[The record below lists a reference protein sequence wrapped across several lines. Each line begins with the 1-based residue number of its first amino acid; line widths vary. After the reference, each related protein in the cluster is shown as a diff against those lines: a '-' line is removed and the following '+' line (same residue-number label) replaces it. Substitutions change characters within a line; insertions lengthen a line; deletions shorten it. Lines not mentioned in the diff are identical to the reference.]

1 MSRRIIGLVL
11 ALVLAGVATF
21 FLISWVQSARQ
32 EVVEDTVFVE
42 VFTAAGT
49 IEAGT
54 PSDVAI
60 NRGLI
65 TRSSIPQ
72 ESVPAGAVGELEQIS
87 GQLAVSTIFEGEV
100 IIVSRFGDVAQTE
113 TGLQEIPEDRQAVT
127 VEAGV
132 VPGLA
137 GFVRPGD
144 RLSVVASLT
153 VQDDAVVV
161 DAEGNPVETAEAG
174 IRTQYIVQDAIVLAV
189 GQRVVTFDENGRKTG
204 YTIAEGNDRYIFTLA
219 LPPADIERLLF
230 ATNQVTTVPG
240 SQIWFTLLP
249 EGQEPVNTPGRTIDD
264 IFS

>member
-1 MSRRIIGLVL
+1 LSRRIIGLVL

-21 FLISWVQSARQ
+21 FLITWVQGARD
-32 EVVEDTVFVE
+32 EVVEETTFVE

-54 PSDVAI
+54 PADIAI

-65 TRSSIPQ
+65 QRSQLPQ
-72 ESVPAGAVGELEQIS
+72 ESVPEGAVGQLDAIR
-87 GQLAVSTIFEGEV
+87 GQLAVSTIFQGEV
-100 IIVSRFGDVAQTE
+100 IIASRFGDVAQTE

-144 RLSVVASLT
+144 RLSVVASLE
-153 VQDDAVVV
+153 VPEDAVAV
-161 DAEGNPVETAEAG
+161 DEEGNQTTATTAG
-174 IRTQYIVQDAIVLAV
+174 IRTQYVVQDAIVLAV
-189 GQRVVTFDENGRKTG
+189 GQRVVTFDENGTKTG
-204 YTIAEGNDRYIFTLA
+204 YRIAETNDRYIFTLA
-219 LPPADIERLLF
+219 VVPQDIERLLF
-230 ATNQVTTVPG
+230 ASQQGTV
-240 SQIWFTLLP
+240 WFTLLP
-249 EGQEPVNTPGRTIDD
+249 EGQEPVNTPGRTIED